1 MAGPPSLGGHG
12 HAPLG
17 GMRVEAVVSV
27 DGRGQLVLPAS
38 LRAGMGLR
46 GGEKFAVVT
55 HPMENGAACILLL
68 KVEDL
73 TTALKEHLG
82 PMFEHLVK

>member
-1 MAGPPSLGGHG
+1 MPKRSRRPTGKPG
-12 HAPLG
+12 LG

-27 DGRGQLVLPAS
+27 DERGQLVLPAALRS
-38 LRAGMGLR
+38 GMGIRAGD
-46 GGEKFAVVT
+46 KFAVVT
-55 HPMENGAACILLL
+55 HQMGSRTAGITLL

-73 TTALKEHLG
+73 AAALKEHLG

>member
-1 MAGPPSLGGHG
+1 MRKPGPGG

-17 GMRVEAVVSV
+17 GMRVEAVISV
-27 DGRGQLVLPAS
+27 DGRGQLVLPAAV
-38 LRAGMGLR
+38 RTGMGIKA
-46 GGEKFAVVT
+46 GDKFAVVT
-55 HPMENGAACILLL
+55 HPMENKGTCVILL

-73 TTALKEHLG
+73 TAALKEHLG